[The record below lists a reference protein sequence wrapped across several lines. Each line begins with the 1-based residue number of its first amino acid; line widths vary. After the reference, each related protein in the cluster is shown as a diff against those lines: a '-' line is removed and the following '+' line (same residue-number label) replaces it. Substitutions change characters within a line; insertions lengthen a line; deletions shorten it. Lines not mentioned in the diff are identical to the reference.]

1 MPLSNSDPAD
11 CRGSGAGERCVTE
24 GMKAGWPICLGYA
37 PIGLA
42 FGVLAQKAGLGV
54 LEIGLM
60 SLLVFAG
67 SAQFIAVSMMVS
79 GASPVSIILTTLIV
93 NLRHVLM
100 SSSLAVFLRG
110 VDRRL
115 LSLFAYGVTDES
127 FAVNMSRFRE
137 GGWST
142 CSALVVNH
150 ISNLAWIACT
160 VLGGYGGHLIP
171 AGSFG
176 IDYALVAM
184 FLCLLVFQLRGLIYG
199 ITAVLAGL
207 FAVMLS
213 LWIPGNG
220 YVIIASLMA
229 ATAGFML
236 KRTLRK
242 QMPHDARS

>member
-1 MPLSNSDPAD
+1 MPSLNSDPAG
-11 CRGSGAGERCVTE
+11 CCGRGGGERCVSE
-24 GMKAGWPICLGYA
+24 GVKAGWPICLGYA

-79 GASPVSIILTTLIV
+79 GASPVSIILTTFIV

-127 FAVNMSRFRE
+127 FAVNMTRFRE
-137 GGWST
+137 GEWST

-160 VLGGYGGHLIP
+160 MLGGYGGHFIP

-184 FLCLLVFQLRGLIYG
+184 FLCLLVFQLRGRIYG
-199 ITAVLAGL
+199 ITALLAGL

-213 LWIPGNG
+213 LWIPGNA

-242 QMPHDARS
+242 PTPYDARS